1 MGQEFRIA
9 PPHRHPPA
17 GTTQSPSRIRPICDS
32 VVLRF
37 PGLDDGFDHEWE
49 SLPFPRAGHH
59 PDAERQESP
68 ETARD
73 ILGRVSPTY
82 GVLDAL
88 DDVSRRME
96 NLARALD
103 CLGFFDDDDG
113 PRAA

>member
-1 MGQEFRIA
+1 MRQEFRIA

-17 GTTQSPSRIRPICDS
+17 GTTQSSSPIRPIRDS

-37 PGLDDGFDHEWE
+37 PGLDDGLDQAWE
-49 SLPFPRAGHH
+49 SLPFPRAPGH
-59 PDAERQESP
+59 PDAEREESP
-68 ETARD
+68 EAARD
-73 ILGRVSPTY
+73 VLGRVSPSY

-88 DDVSRRME
+88 DDISRRME